1 VEHGGL
7 EAMRQY
13 QKGIGYK
20 LKSIMIKIQ
29 KIFLNIFLFI
39 FIFTL
44 FSVSVKAIDDGSSIE
59 ATITQIIEEKEIVVM
74 DREQLYQKLELELST
89 PDHKKIIIEN
99 GNQPMASIIKYAV
112 NDRVLVN
119 LITGPEGEEY
129 VIIDFIRKDSLI
141 LLSIIFVIFL
151 ILVAKWK
158 GVSSLLGMIFTFFI
172 VFTFVLPRLLIGN
185 NPILIAVGASLVI
198 IPVSF
203 YLAHGFNKK
212 TTIAIISSIISL
224 IITAALA
231 SIFTQIGHL
240 TGLSSEEAGML
251 SIDQGNLNMKGILL
265 AGIVIGALGVLD
277 DITISQAAIVDELA
291 TTAKLTKA
299 KDLYS
304 RSMVIGKDHITSMVN
319 TLVLAYAGASL
330 PLLLIFTN
338 NPHPFSE
345 IINYEL
351 IAEEIIRT
359 LVGSIGLILAVPIT
373 TMIAANSYKK

>member
-1 VEHGGL
+1 
-7 EAMRQY
+7 MNNF
-13 QKGIGYK
+13 K
-20 LKSIMIKIQ
+20 
-29 KIFLNIFLFI
+29 KIFLTIFLLTFFI
-39 FIFTL
+39 FPI
-44 FSVSVKAIDDGSSIE
+44 SIKAIGDGSSIE
-59 ATITQIIEEKEIVVM
+59 STVTQIIEEKEIIVM
-74 DREQLYQKLELELST
+74 DSNQLYQKLELELST
-89 PDHKKIIIEN
+89 PDRKKVIIEN
-99 GNQPMASIIKYAV
+99 GNQPMANIIKYAV
-112 NDRVLVN
+112 NDRVLVDTT
-119 LITGPEGEEY
+119 TGIQGEDY
-129 VIIDFIRKDSLI
+129 VITDFVRKDSLI
-141 LLSIIFVIFL
+141 LLSIIFVVL
-151 ILVAKWK
+151 LVIIAKWK
-158 GVSSLLGMIFTFFI
+158 GLSSLLGMVFTFFV
-172 VFTFVLPRLLIGN
+172 VFTFILPRLLSGN
-185 NPILIAVGASLVI
+185 NPVLIAVGASLVI

-212 TTIAIISSIISL
+212 TTIAVISSIISL
-224 IITAALA
+224 IITAVLA
-231 SIFTQIGHL
+231 SIFTQMGHL

-277 DITISQAAIVDELA
+277 DITISQAAIVDEL
-291 TTAKLTKA
+291 TNTAKLTKV
-299 KDLYS
+299 KDLYG

-373 TMIAANSYKK
+373 TIISANLYKNKH

>member
-1 VEHGGL
+1 
-7 EAMRQY
+7 
-13 QKGIGYK
+13 
-20 LKSIMIKIQ
+20 MIKIQ
-29 KIFLNIFLFI
+29 KIFLVIVLFI
-39 FIFTL
+39 CTLIIFPIST
-44 FSVSVKAIDDGSSIE
+44 KAIGDGSSIE
-59 ATITQIIEEKEIVVM
+59 ATVTQIIEEKEVEIM
-74 DREQLYQKLELELST
+74 ESSQLYQKLELELST
-89 PDHKKIIIEN
+89 PDHKKVIIEN
-99 GNQPMASIIKYAV
+99 GNQPMANIIKYAV

-119 LITGPEGEEY
+119 VASGTEGEEY
-129 VIIDFIRKDSLI
+129 FITDFVRKDSLI
-141 LLSIIFVIFL
+141 LLSIIFVILLVL
-151 ILVAKWK
+151 IARWK
-158 GVSSLLGMIFTFFI
+158 GLSSLLGMIFTFFV
-172 VFTFVLPRLLIGN
+172 VFIFILPRLLDGN

-291 TTAKLTKA
+291 KTANLTKA
-299 KDLYS
+299 KDLYT

-319 TLVLAYAGASL
+319 TLVLAYTGASL

-338 NPHPFSE
+338 NPHPFME

>member
-1 VEHGGL
+1 
-7 EAMRQY
+7 MRQY
-13 QKGIGYK
+13 KKGIEYK

-29 KIFLNIFLFI
+29 KIFLNIFLFL

-44 FSVSVKAIDDGSSIE
+44 FPVSVRAIGDGSSIE
-59 ATITQIIEEKEIVVM
+59 ATITQIIEEKKIVVM
-74 DREQLYQKLELELST
+74 ESDQLYQKLELELST
-89 PDHKKIIIEN
+89 PDHKKITVEN

-119 LITGPEGEEY
+119 ITTSPEGEEY
-129 VIIDFIRKDSLI
+129 VITDFVRKDSLV
-141 LLSIIFVIFL
+141 LLSIIFVIL
-151 ILVAKWK
+151 LVAIAKWK
-158 GVSSLLGMIFTFFI
+158 GLSSLLGMIFTFFI
-172 VFTFVLPRLLIGN
+172 VFTFILPRLLAGN

-203 YLAHGFNKK
+203 YLAHGLNKK

-291 TTAKLTKA
+291 TTAKLTRA

-319 TLVLAYAGASL
+319 TLVLAYTGASL

-338 NPHPFSE
+338 NPHPFLE

>member
-1 VEHGGL
+1 MHVF
-7 EAMRQY
+7 
-13 QKGIGYK
+13 K
-20 LKSIMIKIQ
+20 KI
-29 KIFLNIFLFI
+29 IFVFLVTLSLFLFP
-39 FIFTL
+39 
-44 FSVSVKAIDDGSSIE
+44 VSVEAIDDGSSME
-59 ATITQIIEEKEIVVM
+59 ATITQIIEEKEVEIM
-74 DREQLYQKLELELST
+74 ESSQFYQKLELELST
-89 PDHKKIIIEN
+89 PDHKKIIVEN
-99 GNQPMASIIKYAV
+99 GNQPIANTIKYTV
-112 NDRVLVN
+112 GDRVLVN
-119 LITGPEGEEY
+119 ITTGLEGEEY
-129 VIIDFIRKDSLI
+129 VITDFIRKDSLM
-141 LLSIIFVIFL
+141 LLSIIFVIL
-151 ILVAKWK
+151 LVLVAKWK
-158 GVSSLLGMIFTFFI
+158 GFSSLLGMLFTFFV
-172 VFTFVLPRLLIGN
+172 VFTFILPRLLVGD
-185 NPILIAVGASLVI
+185 NPILVAVGASLVI

-203 YLAHGFNKK
+203 YLAHGLNKK
-212 TTIAIISSIISL
+212 TTIAIISSVISL
-224 IITAALA
+224 IITAVLA

-291 TTAKLTKA
+291 KTANLTKA
-299 KDLYS
+299 KDLYT

-373 TMIAANSYKK
+373 TMIAANWYRK

>member
-1 VEHGGL
+1 MV
-7 EAMRQY
+7 
-13 QKGIGYK
+13 
-20 LKSIMIKIQ
+20 KIQ
-29 KIFLNIFLFI
+29 KIFLGIFFL
-39 FIFTL
+39 L
-44 FSVSVKAIDDGSSIE
+44 FSFVLFSFPIKAISDASSIE
-59 ATITQIIEEKEIVVM
+59 ATVIRIIEEKEIEIM
-74 DREQLYQKLELELST
+74 EFSQLYQKLELELST
-89 PDHKKIIIEN
+89 SDDKKIIIEN
-99 GNQPMASIIKYAV
+99 GNQPMANIIKYAV

-119 LITGPEGEEY
+119 LTTGTEGDEY
-129 VIIDFIRKDSLI
+129 VIVDFVRKDSLI
-141 LLSIIFVIFL
+141 LLSILFIILLVVI
-151 ILVAKWK
+151 AKWK
-158 GVSSLLGMIFTFFI
+158 GLFSLFGMIFTFFI
-172 VFTFVLPRLLIGN
+172 IFIFVLPRILAGD
-185 NPILIAVGASLVI
+185 NPVLIAVVASLII

-212 TTIAIISSIISL
+212 TTIAAISSIISL
-224 IITAALA
+224 IITAVLA

-291 TTAKLTKA
+291 TTAKLTKT
-299 KDLYS
+299 KDLYN

-373 TMIAANSYKK
+373 TIIAANSYKK

>member
-1 VEHGGL
+1 
-7 EAMRQY
+7 MS
-13 QKGIGYK
+13 I
-20 LKSIMIKIQ
+20 LKKTTF
-29 KIFLNIFLFI
+29 IFLVTLSLFI
-39 FIFTL
+39 FP
-44 FSVSVKAIDDGSSIE
+44 VSVKAIGDGSSIE
-59 ATITQIIEEKEIVVM
+59 AIITQIIEEKEVEIM
-74 DREQLYQKLELELST
+74 ELNQLYQKLELQLLT
-89 PDHKKIIIEN
+89 PDHKKIIVEN
-99 GNQPMASIIKYAV
+99 GNQPIVNTIKYAV

-119 LITGPEGEEY
+119 VMEGVGGEEY
-129 VIIDFIRKDSLI
+129 VITDFVRKDSLV
-141 LLSIIFVIFL
+141 LLLIIFVILLVF
-151 ILVAKWK
+151 VAKWK
-158 GVSSLLGMIFTFFI
+158 GLSSLLGMLFTFFV
-172 VFTFVLPRLLIGN
+172 VFTYILPRLLTGS

-224 IITAALA
+224 IITAILA

-251 SIDQGNLNMKGILL
+251 SIDKGNLNMKGILL

-291 TTAKLTKA
+291 KTANLTKA

-319 TLVLAYAGASL
+319 TLVLAYTGASL

-338 NPHPFSE
+338 NPHPFLE

-359 LVGSIGLILAVPIT
+359 LVGSIGLVLAVPIT
-373 TMIAANSYKK
+373 TMIAANWYKK

>member
-1 VEHGGL
+1 
-7 EAMRQY
+7 
-13 QKGIGYK
+13 
-20 LKSIMIKIQ
+20 MIKFR
-29 KIFLNIFLFI
+29 KFLFFVFLFLLPFLNLNHICAY
-39 FIFTL
+39 
-44 FSVSVKAIDDGSSIE
+44 SDKNSE
-59 ATITQIIEEKEIVVM
+59 TIQAKIIRVIEEKQIEVM
-74 DREQLYQKLELELST
+74 DKTQLYQKLELELYTS
-89 PDHKKIIIEN
+89 DKKKIIVEN
-99 GNQPMASIIKYAV
+99 GNQPLANIIKYSV
-112 NDRVLVN
+112 NDNVLVTVEQKIDGDN
-119 LITGPEGEEY
+119 LYIIT
-129 VIIDFIRKDSLI
+129 DFVRNDSLI
-141 LLSIIFVIFL
+141 LLTIIFILLL
-151 ILVAKWK
+151 IIIAKWK
-158 GVSSLLGMIFTFFI
+158 GFFSLFGLIFTFFI
-172 VFTFVLPRLLIGN
+172 IFSFVLPKLLNGS
-185 NPILIAVGASLVI
+185 NPILIAIIASLII
-198 IPVSF
+198 IPVTF
-203 YLAHGFNKK
+203 YISHGFNKK

-224 IITAALA
+224 IITAVLA

-291 TTAKLTKA
+291 KTANLTKA
-299 KDLYS
+299 KDLYT

-373 TMIAANSYKK
+373 TFIAANWYKK

>member
-1 VEHGGL
+1 ME
-7 EAMRQY
+7 
-13 QKGIGYK
+13 
-20 LKSIMIKIQ
+20 
-29 KIFLNIFLFI
+29 
-39 FIFTL
+39 
-44 FSVSVKAIDDGSSIE
+44 FS
-59 ATITQIIEEKEIVVM
+59 
-74 DREQLYQKLELELST
+74 QLYQKLELELSN
-89 PDHKKIIIEN
+89 PDRKKIIIEN
-99 GNQPMASIIKYAV
+99 GSQPMANIIKYAV

-119 LITGPEGEEY
+119 LTTGIEGEEY
-129 VIIDFIRKDSLI
+129 VIVDFIRKDSLI
-141 LLSIIFVIFL
+141 LLSILFIILLVVI
-151 ILVAKWK
+151 AKWK
-158 GVSSLLGMIFTFFI
+158 GLFSLFGMIFTFFI
-172 VFTFVLPRLLIGN
+172 IFIFVLPRLLAGD
-185 NPILIAVGASLVI
+185 NPVLIAVAASLII
-198 IPVSF
+198 IPISF

-212 TTIAIISSIISL
+212 TTIAVISSIISL
-224 IITAALA
+224 IITAVLA

-291 TTAKLTKA
+291 TTAKLTKS
-299 KDLYS
+299 KDLYN

-373 TMIAANSYKK
+373 TIIAANCYRKK

>member
-1 VEHGGL
+1 
-7 EAMRQY
+7 MRQY

-74 DREQLYQKLELELST
+74 NREQLYQKLELELST

>member
-1 VEHGGL
+1 
-7 EAMRQY
+7 MS
-13 QKGIGYK
+13 I
-20 LKSIMIKIQ
+20 LKITT
-29 KIFLNIFLFI
+29 FLFLV
-39 FIFTL
+39 TL
-44 FSVSVKAIDDGSSIE
+44 SLFLFPISTKAIDDGSSIE
-59 ATITQIIEEKEIVVM
+59 ATVTQIIEEKGIEIM
-74 DREQLYQKLELELST
+74 ESNQLYQKLELELST
-89 PDHKKIIIEN
+89 PDHKKVIIEN
-99 GNQPMASIIKYAV
+99 GNQPMTNVIKYAV

-119 LITGPEGEEY
+119 VVNGTGGEEY
-129 VIIDFIRKDSLI
+129 FITDFVRKDSLV
-141 LLSIIFVIFL
+141 LLSIIFVIL
-151 ILVAKWK
+151 LVVIAKWK
-158 GVSSLLGMIFTFFI
+158 GLSSLLGMIFTFFV
-172 VFTFVLPRLLIGN
+172 VFAFILPRLLSGN

-203 YLAHGFNKK
+203 YLAHGLNKK

-224 IITAALA
+224 IITAILA

-277 DITISQAAIVDELA
+277 DVTISQAAIVDELA
-291 TTAKLTKA
+291 KTANLTKA
-299 KDLYS
+299 KDLYT

-319 TLVLAYAGASL
+319 TLVLAYTGASL

-338 NPHPFSE
+338 NPHPFME

-373 TMIAANSYKK
+373 TMIAANWYRKN

>member
-1 VEHGGL
+1 MEHGGL

-74 DREQLYQKLELELST
+74 NREQLYQKLELELST